1 MAHAKA
7 ETALCV
13 SVILLKVPGYELYL
27 LICCVLAMTLLVR
40 LLMFI
45 VRDFNK
51 RDNQVWK
58 IFMLNVFS
66 FRIIQNEE
74 QLLISFHDLT
84 NISTLKSNT

>member
-7 ETALCV
+7 ETALHV

-51 RDNQVWK
+51 PDNQVWK
-58 IFMLNVFS
+58 IFMVNVFS

-84 NISTLKSNT
+84 NITSHS